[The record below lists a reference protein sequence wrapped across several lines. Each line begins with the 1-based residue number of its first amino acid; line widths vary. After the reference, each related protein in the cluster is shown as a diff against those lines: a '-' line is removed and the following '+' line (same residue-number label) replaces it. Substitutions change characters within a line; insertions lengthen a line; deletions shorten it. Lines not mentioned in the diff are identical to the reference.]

1 MLRTRRQVEDEA
13 IGWVI
18 RLRDAGDDEWT
29 AFTAWLEA
37 DPAHG
42 AAYEEAA
49 LADAEAEALVSPAPP
64 LPAMAPMPAN
74 DEPARPGR
82 RAFFGWAVA
91 ASLALVA
98 GFTVFGTGGGKQ
110 VIETEA
116 GERREIA
123 LEDGSRILLNA
134 STRVVLDE
142 DRPRFARLESGEAL
156 FRIVHDETRPFEVE
170 AGDAL
175 LRDLGTVF
183 NVVHEPRRLEVAV
196 AEGEV
201 LYNPAREAKHL
212 LPGMA
217 LAKMAGEPLRIR
229 KAEAE
234 GVGAWRENRLVYTEA
249 PLSRVAADLSRNL
262 GVKVTVE
269 SGVASRPFSGVIM
282 LDGEKGAVLQ
292 RASALLGLA
301 ARREGDGWI
310 LTRAGAR
317 S

>member
-1 MLRTRRQVEDEA
+1 MLRTKREVEEEA
-13 IGWVI
+13 IAWVI
-18 RLRDAGDDEWT
+18 RLRDAGEEEWS

-37 DPAHG
+37 DPVHAE
-42 AAYEEAA
+42 AYDEAA
-49 LADAEAEALVSPAPP
+49 LADAEAEALVPAAP
-64 LPAMAPMPAN
+64 LPAPVPEPAN

-98 GFTVFGTGGGKQ
+98 GFTFLGTGDGTQ
-110 VIETEA
+110 VIETGA
-116 GERREIA
+116 GERHEIA

-142 DRPRFARLESGEAL
+142 DRPRFARLEQGEAL
-156 FRIVHDETRPFEVE
+156 FRIVHDDARPFEVE
-170 AGDAL
+170 AGDSL

-183 NVVHEPRRLEVAV
+183 NVVHEPQRLEVAV

-217 LAKMAGEPLRIR
+217 LAKVQGEPLRV
-229 KAEAE
+229 AEVEKE
-234 GVGAWRENRLVYTEA
+234 GIGAWRENRLVYTEA

-262 GVKVTVE
+262 GVPVTVE
-269 SGVASRPFSGVIM
+269 SSVAARPFSGVIM
-282 LDGEKGAVLQ
+282 LDGEKGAVLR

-301 ARREGDGWI
+301 ARREGEGWI